1 MNSKVLKDSD
11 YDDTRKR
18 LTKRLL
24 EIEDTKSPEYRKHI
38 TELLK
43 IRIIRDDDGKVIRI
57 HHVPEEV
64 TVKPK
69 ARIIEIHE
77 SSGKDDDDNSS
88 SYVTETY
95 RLVKSNLSWLEDN
108 DKDHSEVVLDLRVKD
123 LEL

>member
-24 EIEDTKSPEYRKHI
+24 EIDDTKSPEYRKHI

-77 SSGKDDDDNSS
+77 SSSKDDDNSS

-108 DKDHSEVVLDLRVKD
+108 DKDHGEVVLDLRVKS
-123 LEL
+123 LEV